1 MMPVSV
7 LPAGGKAPVAILF
20 VLGVLAV
27 AVLAN
32 RPAAPAPAQPQR

>member
-7 LPAGGKAPVAILF
+7 LPGGKAAPVIILV

-27 AVLAN
+27 AMWIDKQAT
-32 RPAAPAPAQPQR
+32 PAQPQR

>member
-7 LPAGGKAPVAILF
+7 LPAGGKAAPVVILF

-27 AVLAN
+27 AMLAN
-32 RPAAPAPAQPQR
+32 KPATPTQQQR

>member
-7 LPAGGKAPVAILF
+7 LPIAGGKAPVVILF

-27 AVLAN
+27 AMLVN
-32 RPAAPAPAQPQR
+32 KPATPAQPQR

>member
-7 LPAGGKAPVAILF
+7 LPAGSKATPVVILF

-27 AVLAN
+27 SALVN
-32 RPAAPAPAQPQR
+32 TPTKQEQPK

>member
-7 LPAGGKAPVAILF
+7 LPTGGKAAPVIILV

-27 AVLAN
+27 AMLVDK
-32 RPAAPAPAQPQR
+32 PAKPEQPK